1 MCSQLARPLHSP
13 SFCITNIPMIS
24 QWYFGYSPAKQGCN
38 ESHTYHAVNWCELY
52 RIIPRSA
59 LSLHSRWMGGE
70 ERPKRRES
78 PLFWRSNRRTLSHA
92 HTHHYERIINPK
104 LTRLN
109 DDGRNG
115 WLFKSQLMAS
125 PDKIPETVWVPGWY
139 ARQFVQNP
147 THYSPTSLRLSVSLP
162 QRKWLYAAGNYP
174 KMTMRKGSAEI
185 GEALRQARR
194 HLANSGKESQITT
207 KSWLS
212 SSSSQSRPWSR
223 TRNIWGPIWLI
234 HSPILFTCY

>member
-1 MCSQLARPLHSP
+1 MVFWLFTCKAGLH
-13 SFCITNIPMIS
+13 
-24 QWYFGYSPAKQGCN
+24 
-38 ESHTYHAVNWCELY
+38 ESRALHAGIWCESY
-52 RIIPRSA
+52 RVIPRSA
-59 LSLHSRWMGGE
+59 PSLHSRWMGGE

-92 HTHHYERIINPK
+92 HTHIIMK
-104 LTRLN
+104 GSLTQNWPYLTMMEGT
-109 DDGRNG
+109 DGFLKVNWWQAPIRFQRQCECPVG
-115 WLFKSQLMAS
+115 M
-125 PDKIPETVWVPGWY
+125 PDNLSKIRHIILPP
-139 ARQFVQNP
+139 R
-147 THYSPTSLRLSVSLP
+147 SVSLP